1 MNRIFIDI
9 GNSRIKYAIA
19 ENGDYEYLGAENS
32 QDFITNIDELL
43 FAEFDRVDEVY
54 FCTVGN
60 LQNLD
65 DLTAAI
71 QDEWNIIPTQL
82 SSQRQCCN
90 LVSGYKDFHKLGSDR
105 WLAMQGALAITNEPF
120 VVVDAGTAMTVDAVV
135 DGQHKGGFIV
145 PGLKTM
151 HHSLAGNTALLDL
164 PDSDDLQDEEF
175 SDELLA
181 KDTAGAIL
189 AGTLYMSAA
198 FVNQLITDLNQQVG
212 TQFKVFLTGGDATQL
227 ASLLDHRYTYIP
239 DLVLHGMYS
248 VVESVKKS

>member
-9 GNSRIKYAIA
+9 GNSRIKYAIS
-19 ENGDYEYLGAENS
+19 ESGRYEYLGAEPS
-32 QDFITNIDELL
+32 QEFITNIDELL
-43 FAEFDRVDEVY
+43 FAEFDRIDEVY

-60 LQNLD
+60 LKNLD

-71 QDEWNIIPTQL
+71 QEEWNIIPTQL
-82 SSQRQCCN
+82 NSQRQCCN
-90 LVSGYKDFHKLGSDR
+90 LQSGYKDFHKLGSDR
-105 WLAMQGALAITNEPF
+105 WLAMQGAQAITHDPF
-120 VVVDAGTAMTVDAVV
+120 IVVDAGTAMTVDAVV

-151 HHSLAGNTALLDL
+151 HQSLAGSTALLDL
-164 PDSDDLQDEEF
+164 PSADDLSEEF

-198 FVNQLITDLNQQVG
+198 FINQLIHDLNQQIG
-212 TQFKVFLTGGDATQL
+212 TQFKVFLTGGDAPQL